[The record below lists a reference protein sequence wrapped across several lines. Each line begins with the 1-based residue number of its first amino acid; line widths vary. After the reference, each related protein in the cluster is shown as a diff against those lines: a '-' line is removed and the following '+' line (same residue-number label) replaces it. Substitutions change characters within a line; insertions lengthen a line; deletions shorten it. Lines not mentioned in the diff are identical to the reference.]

1 MHFMSIEAA
10 AQMFL
15 FAPRAKSSFD
25 EESYSAWEQERGLA
39 RTEIPFFH
47 NHLHDL
53 ESLWWVAVWVVFHNH
68 ISEAEPSFTLPDA
81 KRRLDQTRK
90 LFPPTSD
97 NTTRRNGFQ
106 TQAFLKTCAGLPND
120 RKAIY
125 KSLDHLRHFLIDDYE
140 SIEARYPSID
150 LNASQVDIYGMFTKI
165 FTTIK
170 THSDG
175 LVLHS
180 IPAIYATLLN
190 PKRPR
195 SESTNDTGV
204 VQKVAR
210 K

>member
-39 RTEIPFFH
+39 QTEIPFFH

-53 ESLWWVAVWVVFHNH
+53 ESLWWVAVWMVFHNH
-68 ISEAEPSFTLPDA
+68 ISEAEPSFTLPDV
-81 KRRLDQTRK
+81 KHRLDQARK
-90 LFPPTSD
+90 LFPPAFNYD
-97 NTTRRNGFQ
+97 TRLLGFQ
-106 TQAFLKTCAGLPND
+106 TQAFLKACAGLPD
-120 RKAIY
+120 DKTAIY
-125 KSLDHLRHFLIDDYE
+125 KSLDHLRQVLIDDYE
-140 SIEARYPSID
+140 SIEARYPFID

>member
-1 MHFMSIEAA
+1 MSIEVA
-10 AQMFL
+10 AQLFL
-15 FAPRAKSSFD
+15 FAPRSKASSTIN
-25 EESYSAWEQERGLA
+25 EESFSAWEQEEGVA
-39 RTEIPFFH
+39 PTEMPFFH

-140 SIEARYPSID
+140 SIEARYPFID

-175 LVLHS
+175 LVLYS

-204 VQKVAR
+204 VQKAAR